1 MQASFQTQTYCIRF
15 ACSIAMLAIH
25 GHVTDA
31 NVTVNE
37 TERNYTEVSNSYF
50 RYLITTETSAQNIA
64 PLNRI
69 LVNSLQRQFT

>member
-1 MQASFQTQTYCIRF
+1 
-15 ACSIAMLAIH
+15 MLAIH

-50 RYLITTETSAQNIA
+50 RYLITTESSAQNIP